1 MSMIVTSAP
10 KPTPTTHALSPT
22 TPAPMIVTRPR
33 RTPETPGSSNPLPP
47 DRISSDAAPA
57 WIDSRPATSDIGTS
71 SGSVPSGSCTVS

>member
-10 KPTPTTHALSPT
+10 NPTPTTQAFSPT

-33 RTPETPGSSNPLPP
+33 RTPETPGSSSPLPP
-47 DRISSDAAPA
+47 DRISSDVAPA

-71 SGSVPSGSCTVS
+71 SGSVASASCTVS